1 MPREPS
7 RELEMRLDQMVA
19 ELDTFFRLDAFEPDL
34 PFSHLLPSTYA
45 PTGVRLSLY
54 LEPAFLEHLHGLMV
68 CNGSKVDGIYTA
80 VFLSDEI
87 VGKLIAWDAQDALLV
102 CHHPLVME
110 TSGRGFLPLSQT
122 SLAGM
127 RDRAISVYILHT
139 PLDVHDEV
147 STSRAL
153 AREIGLREV
162 AEWHA
167 VPGGYA
173 GVYGSLPMPTPFQ
186 GLLTRVR
193 DVTGVVDLHHI
204 QKGRVVGS
212 VAVLGGGTNVG
223 GIAEARDLGC
233 DVLVTGT
240 YYSQVQNQIGQRYQ
254 YAFERARP
262 SLAISLVE
270 CSHYAS
276 EAVVLRQDLV
286 ELCAQRCGLRCS
298 FVPQEDPWY

>member
-1 MPREPS
+1 MHP
-7 RELEMRLDQMVA
+7 DQIVA
-19 ELDTFFRLDAFEPDL
+19 ELDTFFRLDTFEADA

-45 PTGVRLSLY
+45 PTGIRLATY
-54 LEPAFLEHLHGLMV
+54 LESAFLERFHGLMLRS
-68 CNGSKVDGIYTA
+68 GGKVDAVYTA

-87 VGKLIAWDAQDALLV
+87 VGKLTAWDAKDALLV

-139 PLDVHDEV
+139 PLDVHDEI

-173 GVYGSLPMPTPFQ
+173 GVHGPLPMPTPFQ
-186 GLLTRVR
+186 DLLARVR
-193 DVTGVVDLHHI
+193 GVTGVVDLHYI
-204 QKGRVVGS
+204 QKGEVVRS
-212 VAVLGGGTNVG
+212 VAVLGGGTDVS
-223 GIAEARDLGC
+223 GIEEARDLGC

-240 YYSQVQNQIGQRYQ
+240 YHNEVQNEIGQRYRD
-254 YAFERARP
+254 AFERARP

-276 EAVVLRQDLV
+276 EAVVMRQDLV
-286 ELCAQRCGLRCS
+286 KLCAQRLGLQCG

>member
-1 MPREPS
+1 MHP
-7 RELEMRLDQMVA
+7 DQIVA
-19 ELDTFFRLDAFEPDL
+19 ELDTFFRLDTFEADV

-45 PTGVRLSLY
+45 PTGIRLATY
-54 LEPAFLEHLHGLMV
+54 LESAFLERFHGLMLRS
-68 CNGSKVDGIYTA
+68 GGKVDAVYTA

-87 VGKLIAWDAQDALLV
+87 VGKLTARDAKDALLV

-139 PLDVHDEV
+139 PLDVHDEI

-173 GVYGSLPMPTPFQ
+173 GVHGPLPMPTPFQ
-186 GLLTRVR
+186 DLLARVR
-193 DVTGVVDLHHI
+193 GVTGVVDLHYI
-204 QKGRVVGS
+204 QKGEVVRS
-212 VAVLGGGTNVG
+212 VAVLGGGTDVS
-223 GIAEARDLGC
+223 GIEEARDLGC

-240 YYSQVQNQIGQRYQ
+240 YHNEVQNEIGQRYRD
-254 YAFERARP
+254 AFERARP

-276 EAVVLRQDLV
+276 EAVVMRQDLV
-286 ELCAQRCGLRCS
+286 KLCAQRLGLQCG